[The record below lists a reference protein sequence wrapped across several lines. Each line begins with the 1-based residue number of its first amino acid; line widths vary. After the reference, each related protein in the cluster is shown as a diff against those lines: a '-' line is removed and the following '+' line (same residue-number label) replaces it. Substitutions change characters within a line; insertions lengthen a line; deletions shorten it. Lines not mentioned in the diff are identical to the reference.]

1 MFFPPRPSKNS
12 ILDFSCQKKET
23 ATPSEGW
30 KKGQKRGRFLVL
42 ALIEAIMIR
51 VGIDTGGTFT
61 DFVLSSP
68 ARIWVH
74 KVLSTPHDP
83 GEAILRGL
91 QESGVLGDRLD
102 VIHGSTVATNAL
114 LERKGARL
122 AFLTTAGFED
132 LLAIGRQTR
141 RELYNIMVEE
151 RTPLIP
157 RELCF
162 GIPERTHFE
171 GIVAR
176 KPNLRRLDE
185 IIRRLKEAGVESAAV
200 CFLHAYANPANEET
214 ACRRL
219 EEHGFALSVSHQ
231 VLREYREFE
240 RASTT
245 AINAYIAPLMERYLG
260 RLEERLGSSRV
271 RVMQSNG
278 GCVSARSAKQN
289 PVCTILSGPAGG
301 VVGAKE
307 VAAAAGFRKI
317 ISFDMGGTST
327 DVSLCDGEIST
338 TTESTISDLPLRL
351 PIIDIHTVGSGG
363 GSIAFLDPGGALRV
377 GPRSAGAA
385 PGPICYGKGDD
396 VTVTDANLLL
406 GRLDPERFLG
416 GQMRLYPERTRRIM
430 EKFAA
435 RLGMTVLDLA
445 EGIVRVADATMERAI
460 RVISVERGFDP
471 RDFALLSFGGA
482 GGMHACSLAQKLR
495 IPTVIVPKNAG
506 VLSGLG
512 MLLSDTIKDYSRS
525 VLRGGEA
532 IAPADFARLFRPLLA
547 DAWRDMKKEGFGRK
561 TVRLLRFLDV
571 RYAGQSYELT
581 VPFEAGYRKE
591 FNRAHLRKYGYADEK
606 RPVEVV
612 TLRVKAVGITEKPQL
627 TRIGPGGSD
636 PGAALI
642 GRRMMRFGVRDFRAG
657 VFAREKLAAG
667 NQIEGPALVLDYES
681 TAIVPPNFFCRVD
694 RYGNLIIRDGKK

>member
-1 MFFPPRPSKNS
+1 
-12 ILDFSCQKKET
+12 
-23 ATPSEGW
+23 
-30 KKGQKRGRFLVL
+30 
-42 ALIEAIMIR
+42 MIR

-61 DFVLSSP
+61 DFVFLSP
-68 ARIWVH
+68 EKMWVH
-74 KVLSTPHDP
+74 KVLSTPADP
-83 GEAILRGL
+83 GEAIIRGL
-91 QESGVLGDRLD
+91 RESGVLEGRLD

-141 RELYNIMVEE
+141 RELYNIMVEQ

-157 RELCF
+157 RDLCF
-162 GIPERTHFE
+162 GVPERTHFD
-171 GIVAR
+171 GTVAR
-176 KPNLRRLDE
+176 KPDLRRVNE
-185 IIRRLKEAGVESAAV
+185 IIRRLKKARVDSVAV
-200 CFLHAYANPANEET
+200 CFLHAYANPANEEKV
-214 ACRRL
+214 CRRL
-219 EEHGFALSVSHQ
+219 REHGLALSVSHL

-271 RVMQSNG
+271 RIMQSNG
-278 GCVSARSAKQN
+278 GCVSAQSAREN

-338 TTESTISDLPLRL
+338 TAESTISDLPLRL

-363 GSIAFLDPGGALRV
+363 GSIAFIDQGGALRV
-377 GPRSAGAA
+377 GPQSAGAD
-385 PGPICYGKGDD
+385 PGPICYGKGEN

-406 GRLDPERFLG
+406 GRLDPGRFLG
-416 GQMRLYPERTRRIM
+416 GEMKLYPERTRRVM

-435 RLGMTVLDLA
+435 HLGMSVLDLA

-482 GGMHACSLAQKLR
+482 GGMHACSLAQKLL

-506 VLSGLG
+506 VLSALG

-525 VLRGGEA
+525 VLRAAAEVT
-532 IAPADFARLFRPLLA
+532 PAELARLFRPLLA
-547 DAWRDMKKEGFGRK
+547 EASRDLEKEGFGRK
-561 TVRLLRFLDV
+561 TMRLLRFLDV
-571 RYAGQSYELT
+571 RYTGQSYELT
-581 VPFEAGYRKE
+581 VPFTAGYRRE

-612 TLRVKAVGITEKPQL
+612 TLRVKAVGVTEKPRPA
-627 TRIGPGGSD
+627 RIGSGGKD
-636 PGAALI
+636 PRPARI
-642 GRRMMRFGVRDFRAG
+642 DRRTMRFDGRDFKAD
-657 VFAREKLAAG
+657 VFAGEKLAAG
-667 NQIEGPALVLDYES
+667 NQIKGPALILDYES
-681 TAIVPPNFFCRVD
+681 TAVLPPNFICRAD
-694 RYGNLIIRDGKK
+694 RYGNLIINLRKT